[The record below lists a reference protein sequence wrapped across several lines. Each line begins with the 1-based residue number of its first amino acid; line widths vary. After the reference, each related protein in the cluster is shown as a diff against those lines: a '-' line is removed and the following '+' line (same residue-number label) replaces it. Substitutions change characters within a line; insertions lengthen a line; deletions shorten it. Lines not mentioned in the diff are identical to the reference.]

1 MQPGPD
7 GLNYLVGGPQTI
19 LGISGVRALPVFD
32 GRVVEFLGALSRHL
46 LADPRARAYGDLAS
60 YAFWIRPASLE
71 KARGGYPDAGER
83 IGRGVSFHIA
93 PSNVPVAFAVSL
105 TYALLAGNACLV
117 RVSSRPF
124 EQTSLVCE
132 AMGGLLSSDFA
143 DLAPYLGIVRYAHD
157 RELTA
162 RLSSVSDV
170 RLVWGGNR
178 TIQEIRAAGL
188 PPRAIELAFADRHS
202 LAILDADEY
211 LKADAARVARDF
223 YTDTFFNDQ
232 NACSSPRLV
241 VWMGRETDRA
251 RWKFWEE
258 LEKLARVE
266 YDLTPIQAVDKLD
279 ALCRLAA
286 GHPGVRRLGESNHVV
301 RVELDRLSADLM
313 DFKEGGG
320 FFFEY
325 LAGSLDELVPVLGKS
340 CQTVACL
347 GIPLQAVRDLVLR
360 TGVRG
365 VDRVVPLGQ
374 TNGLS
379 FVWDGYDL
387 IRTMSRIVCC
397 EE

>member
-1 MQPGPD
+1 M
-7 GLNYLVGGPQTI
+7 
-19 LGISGVRALPVFD
+19 SAAKAMPVFD
-32 GRVVEFLGALSRHL
+32 ERVVQLLSALSRQI
-46 LADPRARAYGDLAS
+46 LADPRAKPYGDLAS
-60 YAFWIRPASLE
+60 YAFWIRRASLE
-71 KARGGYPDAGER
+71 KARMDYPDAGER

-93 PSNVPVAFAVSL
+93 PSNVPVAFAVSF
-105 TYALLAGNACLV
+105 TSALLAGNACLV
-117 RVSSRPF
+117 RVSSKHF

-132 AMGGLLSSDFA
+132 ALGNLLSCDFP
-143 DLAPYLGIVRYAHD
+143 DLAPYLCVVRYAHS

-162 RLSSVSDV
+162 QLSSFCDV

-178 TIQEIRAAGL
+178 TIEAIRCAGL

-211 LKADAARVARDF
+211 LKADGAQVARDF

-241 VWMGRETDRA
+241 VWTGRETDRA
-251 RWKFWEE
+251 RRRFWEE
-258 LEKLARVE
+258 LENLARVE
-266 YDLTPIQAVDKLD
+266 YDLAPIQVVDKLD

-286 GHPGVRRLGESNHVV
+286 GHPDVHLVRGANYVV
-301 RVELDRLSADLM
+301 RVELSQLPADLM
-313 DFKEGGG
+313 EFKEGGG
-320 FFFEY
+320 YFFEFV
-325 LAGSLDELVPVLGKS
+325 AGSLDELVPVLNKS

-347 GIPLQAVRDLVLR
+347 GIPLQAVRDLVFR

>member
-1 MQPGPD
+1 M
-7 GLNYLVGGPQTI
+7 
-19 LGISGVRALPVFD
+19 FD
-32 GRVVEFLGALSRHL
+32 DRIVSFLSALSRDI
-46 LADPRARAYGDLAS
+46 LADPRSRAHGDLMS
-60 YAFWIRPASLE
+60 YAFWIRRASLE
-71 KARGGYPDAGER
+71 KARGNYADAGER

-105 TYALLAGNACLV
+105 TSALLAGNACVV
-117 RVSSRPF
+117 RVSSRQF

-132 AMGGLLSSDFA
+132 ALSRLLSSDFA
-143 DLAPYLGIVRYAHD
+143 DLSPYLCILRYAHSLD
-157 RELTA
+157 LTA
-162 RLSSVSDV
+162 WLSSLCDV
-170 RLVWGGNR
+170 RLIWGGNR
-178 TIQEIRAAGL
+178 TVHAIRAAGL

-202 LAILDADEY
+202 LAVIDADEY
-211 LKADAARVARDF
+211 LKADRVKVARDF

-241 VWMGRETDRA
+241 VWTGQGTERA
-251 RWKFWEE
+251 RQAFWEE
-258 LEKLARVE
+258 LEKLARAE
-266 YDLTPIQAVDKLD
+266 YDLAPIQAVDKLD

-286 GHPGVRRLGESNHVV
+286 GHPGVHLLRESNYVV
-301 RVELDRLSADLM
+301 RVELEQLPADLM
-313 DFKEGGG
+313 DYKEGGG

-325 LAGSLDELVPVLGKS
+325 VATNLDELAPVLNKS

-347 GIPLQAVRDLVLR
+347 GIPLKAVRDLVFR
-360 TGVRG
+360 IGARG